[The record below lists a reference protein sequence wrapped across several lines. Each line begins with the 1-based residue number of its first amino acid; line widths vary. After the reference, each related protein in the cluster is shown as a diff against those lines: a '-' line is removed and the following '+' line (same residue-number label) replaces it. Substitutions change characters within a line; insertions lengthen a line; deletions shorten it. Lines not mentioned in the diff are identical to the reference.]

1 MGPRRAA
8 EILDRQNIVSRRK
21 APKPKL
27 SAEYRNLKSALRK
40 KVRRI
45 PTLQLSLEELKDLI
59 VSMAEV
65 TRIEGLQA
73 LESFTGESA
82 RLEGLLK
89 EGLML
94 AVDGMEQE
102 KVTSLLMSNYET
114 RCRMIIGGIASLQQ
128 GDNPRVV
135 EHMLAAFYKPRA
147 DSV

>member
-1 MGPRRAA
+1 M
-8 EILDRQNIVSRRK
+8 Q
-21 APKPKL
+21 
-27 SAEYRNLKSALRK
+27 
-40 KVRRI
+40 
-45 PTLQLSLEELKDLI
+45 
-59 VSMAEV
+59 
-65 TRIEGLQA
+65 GLQA

-102 KVTSLLMSNYET
+102 KVTSLLETQMQALMSNYET

-135 EHMLAAFYKPRA
+135 EHMLEAFYKPRA